1 MVLVS
6 SMAWVVS
13 HWSCVSCGQIEMV
26 HARAHVLQQKYERI
40 GHILSSR
47 HECGG
52 NPKWW
57 HIESASWHPP
67 SWQVILCHNCND
79 APRSNGDFIHCC
91 PMKRSRLPPSCQS
104 EWDDVRNIHQFNH
117 TKWWSI
123 DNVRKTMMLADE

>member
-1 MVLVS
+1 MVLVL
-6 SMAWVVS
+6 SMVWVLS
-13 HWSCVSCGQIEMV
+13 RWSCVSCGQIEMAN
-26 HARAHVLQQKYERI
+26 ARAHVLQQKYERI
-40 GHILSSR
+40 GHILSR
-47 HECGG
+47 CHECGG
-52 NPKWW
+52 SPNWW